1 MRYLVTIGIIVLVIG
16 CYISCKKSAQVI
28 NQSLGTHYST
38 SDYFW
43 AGDTMEKINKSVKLT
58 N

>member
-1 MRYLVTIGIIVLVIG
+1 MRYFIIVGVILFVVV
-16 CYISCKKSAQVI
+16 CYISCKKSAEVI

-43 AGDTMEKINKSVKLT
+43 AGDTMEKINKSVKL